1 MQIASLF
8 KLQRFKNVDKHFN
21 VGFTTSV
28 DSINYD
34 KFHDEMRE
42 MAEKAKEFSA
52 SYANV
57 QNLDQ
62 KEKDRNSQK
71 DKAEFVHSTAKN
83 ILRRLYDSV
92 GCPDNFKSITTFHD

>member
-71 DKAEFVHSTAKN
+71 DKAEFG